1 MAKHKEQSQQFAAA
15 VTGDF
20 AHLEDGAAAT
30 RKAAR
35 ERLDDLDL
43 PGPRDEEWRFVRLS
57 PLTKLQFEQPE
68 EGAGDVTREMVEDYV
83 LPEAETTHLV
93 FVNGEYVDSLS
104 RTAGL
109 PDGVRLGHLKAHLDS
124 DLVQE
129 HLGEIADYYDEDYF
143 AALNTAGFDDGLFLH
158 VPDDA
163 TVEPVIQL
171 LFIATEGTRPYAVQP
186 RNLMVVGDRSHATV
200 VEDFI
205 GPHSGIY
212 FNNVLDEVSLGEES
226 ELAHIRVQRDGEA
239 AFHINRTA
247 VDQAEGS
254 HYNSTT
260 VTLGARFSRYD
271 VYANGDSEHID
282 STLDGLAVLSRE
294 QVSDT
299 HTVMDHRQPNG
310 GSHQLHKMILDG
322 KSQAVFNGKIFVQ
335 QDAQKIDA
343 YQLNRTLL
351 LSDHARVNTKP
362 QLEIFADDVK
372 CTHGATVGQLEDDQ
386 LFYMR
391 SRGLDEAKARDMLV
405 YAFAAEVIETIPVP
419 SLVEALETAVSN
431 RTAKA

>member
-1 MAKHKEQSQQFAAA
+1 MANHTETSKQFAAA

-20 AHLEDGAAAT
+20 DRPDDASAAV
-30 RKAAR
+30 RDAAKT
-35 ERLDDLDL
+35 RLDELDV
-43 PGPRDEEWRFVRLS
+43 PGPRDEKGRLLRLA
-57 PLTKLQFEQPE
+57 PPTKVEFEPPRE
-68 EGAGDVTREMVEDYV
+68 DASKVTQEMVDDYV
-83 LPEAETTHLV
+83 LAEAETSHLV
-93 FVNGEYVDSLS
+93 FVNGRYVDRLS
-104 RTAGL
+104 KTDGL
-109 PDGVRLGHLKAHLDS
+109 PDGIQVG
-124 DLVQE
+124 DLSEHAGSELAQS
-129 HLGEIADYYDEDYF
+129 HLGQIASYYDQDYF
-143 AALNTAGFDDGLFLH
+143 AALNTAGFDDGVFLH
-158 VPDDA
+158 VPDDT

-171 LFIATEGTRPYAVQP
+171 LFIATEGTEPFAVQP
-186 RNLMVVGDRSHATV
+186 RNLMVIGDRSHATV
-200 VEDFI
+200 VEDYI
-205 GPHSGIY
+205 GPHAGVY
-212 FNNVLDEVSLGEES
+212 FNNVLDEVLLGVES
-226 ELAHIRVQRDGEA
+226 ELAHVRVQRDGEA

-247 VDQAEGS
+247 VDQSEGS

-260 VTLGARFSRYD
+260 ITLGARFSRYD
-271 VYANGDSEHID
+271 VYANGDAEHID
-282 STLDGLAVLSRE
+282 STLDGLAVLSNK

-310 GSHQLHKMILDG
+310 GSHQLHKMILDD
-322 KSQAVFNGKIFVQ
+322 SAHAVFNGKIFVQ

-391 SRGLDEAKARDMLV
+391 SRGIDEEKARDLLV

-419 SLVEALETAVSN
+419 SLVEALENAVSS
-431 RTAKA
+431 RTSKA